1 VTAAAA
7 DIKACCAAAYSSPVA
22 SWLLGTRFHPGG
34 AALTERLLRALAVGP
49 GDIVADVACGLGES
63 SLQVARATGARVIGI
78 DLSSDSIA
86 AARRTAEDAGLAG
99 SVEFLVGD
107 AEALP
112 LEDGAV
118 DGVLCECSL
127 CTFPDKERAAA
138 ELARVLKPG
147 GRLALSDMI
156 AEPERLPDS
165 LRTLEAWVACL
176 ADARPLRSLVELLGG
191 AGLVAQVVE
200 RHDDALARLLDRVDA
215 RLRLAG
221 AALAPDADVGLVE
234 RGLELVA
241 VARESLDSGVLGY
254 AVVLARRSADGPGAT
269 TGRMGASNLV

>member
-1 VTAAAA
+1 VTAAPP

-22 SWLLGTRFHPGG
+22 AWLLGTRFHPGG
-34 AALTERLLRALAVGP
+34 AGLTERLIRALAVGP
-49 GDIVADVACGLGES
+49 ADTVADVACGLGGS
-63 SLQVARATGARVIGI
+63 SLQVARTTGARAIGI

-86 AARRTAEDAGLAG
+86 AARRAAEDAGLAG

-118 DGVLCECSL
+118 EGVLCECSL

-156 AEPERLPDS
+156 ADRERLPAP

-176 ADARPLRSLVELLGG
+176 ADARPLRSLVELLGS
-191 AGLVAQVVE
+191 AGLVAQLVE
-200 RHDDALARLLDRVDA
+200 RHDDALAPLLDRVDA

-221 AALAPDADVGLVE
+221 AALAPDADVRLVE
-234 RGLELVA
+234 RGIELVA
-241 VARESLDSGVLGY
+241 TARKSLELGILGY
-254 AVVLARRSADGPGAT
+254 AVVVARRPMDGPGAT
-269 TGRMGASNLV
+269 TGRMGASNFV